1 MDQSKLLAQVGT
13 ELGAGKYRIGGEGL
27 GPFGNIALDPTV
39 ALVAVTRVISNI
51 VGVMT
56 IAAGIWF
63 LLQLLLAG
71 INWISAEGDTKK
83 LQQAQ
88 QRITSAFLGL
98 LIVVIGIIF
107 LSLASK
113 FLGYDLLITSPGDL
127 INRLRITP

>member
-1 MDQSKLLAQVGT
+1 MDPNKLLVQVGT
-13 ELGAGKYRIGGEGL
+13 ELGAGKHRIGGEGL
-27 GPFGNIALDPTV
+27 GPFGNIPLDATT
-39 ALVAVTRVISNI
+39 ALVAITKVISSI

-71 INWISAEGDTKK
+71 INWISAEGDAKK

-98 LIVVIGIIF
+98 LIVITGIV
-107 LSLASK
+107 LVSLASK
-113 FLGYDLLITSPGDL
+113 FLGYDLLITNPGEFIKRL
-127 INRLRITP
+127 NINP

>member
-13 ELGAGKYRIGGEGL
+13 ELGGGKYKIGGEGL
-27 GPFGNIALDPTV
+27 GPFANIGGQVEALQ
-39 ALVAVTRVISNI
+39 AVTRVISNI

-83 LQQAQ
+83 LQASQ

-98 LIVVIGIIF
+98 LIVIIGMII

-113 FLGYDLLITSPGDL
+113 FLGYDLLITDPGKL
-127 INRLRITP
+127 IDQLRITP